1 MSTEGSGE
9 TPSVVPSLPGAPEQT
24 YLFPKA
30 KGHSRSI
37 SHGGTPMLAG
47 NPAAARPA
55 LKSAMRGH
63 QRALSHGQIGEGPRA
78 ASGPGHSRTGSRT
91 DFILPPGHRDA
102 APASA
107 LPRLASVRAHHSRQA
122 SRSDSIYTLRRPSV
136 VGPWRRTVFWL
147 MRRQQPAVDNRH
159 LIVIPNHL
167 VPDKTPPKDHPN
179 GKRCDNK
186 VRTTKYTLLSFIPKN
201 LFEQFHRIANV
212 YFIFIVLLNWVPALN
227 AFGKEVAM
235 LPVLFV
241 LGVTAIKDL
250 FEDRRRH
257 LSDKRINNS
266 FCRVYKKSVERYVRV
281 KWRDVRVGDIVHLS
295 NNEAIPA
302 DMVLL
307 HSSNPLGICYL
318 DTCNLDGETNLK
330 QRVVVPGFREKRLE
344 FSPLKFRSS
353 VEVERPSTKIYRF
366 TGTISHPNGGR
377 VPLNSENLLLREC
390 TLKNTDFVEGI
401 VVYAGHETKAMLN
414 NGGPRY
420 KCSKL
425 ERKMNTDVI
434 WCVLVLLFLCCAG
447 AVGCKIWLEQYSSLT
462 KSAPF
467 ILSTE
472 KPAYE
477 GLIIFWTYIIVLQ
490 VMIPVSLYVTI
501 EMTKLLQVY
510 HIHQDVEMYDP
521 ITNTRT
527 ECRALN
533 ITEELGQINYLFSD
547 KTGTLTENKM
557 VFRRCTVGGVDYD
570 HPPGPP
576 AEPSPDL
583 PPIVTPITN
592 VSPNR
597 RMLQHLLDSNDAQHT
612 QKVREFLLILAVCNT
627 VVVSQPH
634 VDDMQL
640 SGSSAGDKF
649 PAEKPSR
656 SNGTLRSNDKYS
668 RLTESRSTTPSPPP
682 STASPLRL
690 RLPKLPFGS
699 KDDNTS
705 EPSTSTEVQLARF
718 EAESPDE
725 LALAEAALA
734 YGYELRSRA
743 PDDVELGV
751 RGELTRMRVLRVQ
764 QFDSNRKCMSVAMRL
779 PGGQVVLY
787 VKGADSTVLGALAPM
802 RAGSPESAAYERTRT
817 LLSEYSRAGL
827 RTLVMAKRTMS
838 PALWEEWLAGHTR
851 ASEIGEGRERRV
863 RESLARLESALAL
876 VGATG
881 VEDRLQ
887 AGVPRT
893 VRALLDAGLAVWVL
907 TGDKPDTAVNIA
919 YSAALFSPTDR
930 LLYLMSRDKDHAES
944 TIKNYLEGGAAEG
957 RAGRA
962 LVVDGRTLT
971 YILDRRSGLVAP
983 FLSLARRCSAVLCCR
998 ATPLQKAYIVKVPP
1012 PPLQLDRRSGLVA
1025 PFLSLARRCSAVLCC
1040 RATPLQKAYIV
1051 KVPPPPLQLDRRSGL
1066 VAPFLSLARRCSAVL
1081 CCRAT
1086 PLQKAYI
1093 VKVPP
1098 PPLQLDRRSGL
1109 VAPFLSLA
1117 RRCSAVLC
1125 CRATPLQKAYI
1136 VKAVKEEL
1144 GVTTLAIGDG
1154 ANDVSMIQTA
1164 DVGVGLSGQEGR
1176 QAVMASDFALSSFK
1190 YLERLLL
1197 VHGHWC
1203 YDRLARMILYF
1214 FLKNATFVFLVF
1226 WYQLYCG
1233 FSSSVMIDQLHLMA
1247 YNLVFTAFPP
1257 IIIGAYDRAAPA
1269 ALLLERPGLYGAARR
1284 GLAYR
1289 AHSYWAVLAESLY
1302 ISLVVFFPCLA
1313 AHWDRD
1319 TDIWTFGLLNMT
1331 CCLVVMLVYV
1341 AIETRS
1347 WTIIHV
1353 LALTGSLGS
1362 FFVLTLAYQTV
1373 CVSCLGL
1380 PSTYR
1385 VMHHALAD
1393 PLYWLVVALTTV
1405 AALAPRLAWRA
1416 ARNSLRPGALRRA
1429 VLARRRA
1436 PYAAH
1441 YHTTTASAHVYRSTD
1456 EDGLQST
1463 TSHAA
1468 SVT

>member
-9 TPSVVPSLPGAPEQT
+9 TPSVPSLPGAPEQT
-24 YLFPKA
+24 YLFPKV

-37 SHGGTPMLAG
+37 SHGGQPMLAG
-47 NPAAARPA
+47 PTSARPP

-63 QRALSHGQIGEGPRA
+63 QRALSHGQIGEGQRA

-91 DFILPPGHRDA
+91 DFILPPGHREPV
-102 APASA
+102 PASA
-107 LPRLASVRAHHSRQA
+107 QPRLSSVKGHHSRQA
-122 SRSDSIYTLRRPSV
+122 SRSDSIYTLRRASV
-136 VGPWRRTVFWL
+136 VAPWRRAVFWL
-147 MRRQQPAVDNRH
+147 MRRQQPTVDNRH
-159 LIVIPNHL
+159 LVVIPNHL

-179 GKRCDNK
+179 GQRCNNK
-186 VRTTKYTLLSFIPKN
+186 IRTTKYTLLSFLPKN

-212 YFIFIVLLNWVPALN
+212 YFIFIVLLNWVPAIN

-281 KWRDVRVGDIVHLS
+281 KWRDVRVGDLVHLS
-295 NNEAIPA
+295 NNEAVPA

-307 HSSNPLGICYL
+307 HSSNQSGLCYL

-330 QRVVVPGFREKRLE
+330 QRMVAPGFKDKRLE
-344 FSPLKFRSS
+344 FSPMKFRSS

-366 TGTISHPNGGR
+366 NGTISHPDGTR
-377 VPLNSENLLLREC
+377 VPLNSDNLLLREC
-390 TLKNTDFVEGI
+390 TIKNTDYIEGI

-425 ERKMNTDVI
+425 EKKMNTDVI

-447 AVGCKIWLEQYSSLT
+447 AVGCKVWLDFYSPAVMKYT
-462 KSAPF
+462 PF
-467 ILSTE
+467 IPYAE

-477 GLIIFWTYIIVLQ
+477 GLLIFWTYIIVLQ

-521 ITNTRT
+521 VTNTRT

-533 ITEELGQINYLFSD
+533 ITEELGQVSYLFSD

-570 HPPGPP
+570 HPPGPD
-576 AEPSPDL
+576 ADPSTSL
-583 PPIVTPITN
+583 PPIVTPITK

-597 RMLQHLLDSNDAQHT
+597 RLLQHLLDTNDPQHT
-612 QKVREFLLILAVCNT
+612 QKVSEFLLILAVCNT

-634 VDDMQL
+634 VDAMQL
-640 SGSSAGDKF
+640 STSS
-649 PAEKPSR
+649 EHVRKPTR
-656 SNGTLRSNDKYS
+656 NGTLRSNDNS
-668 RLTESRSTTPSPPP
+668 REDSV
-682 STASPLRL
+682 
-690 RLPKLPFGS
+690 
-699 KDDNTS
+699 S
-705 EPSTSTEVQLARF
+705 EPSTSAEIQLARF

-734 YGYELRSRA
+734 YGYELRGRSV
-743 PDDVELGV
+743 DEVELGI
-751 RGELTRMRVLRVQ
+751 RGELSKMKVLRVQ
-764 QFDSNRKCMSVAMRL
+764 QFDSTRKCMSVALRT
-779 PGGQVVLY
+779 PTGQVVLY
-787 VKGADSTVLGALAPM
+787 VKGADSIVLGALAPM
-802 RAGSPESAAYERTRT
+802 RAGSAEAAALERTKS
-817 LLSEYSRAGL
+817 LLLEYSRAGL
-827 RTLVMAKRTMS
+827 RTLVMAKRTMQ

-851 ASEIGEGRERRV
+851 ASEIGEGREKRM
-863 RESLARLESALAL
+863 RESLARLESALTL

-887 AGVPRT
+887 EDVPRT
-893 VRALLDAGLAVWVL
+893 VRALLDAGIVVWVL
-907 TGDKPDTAVNIA
+907 TGDKPETAINIA
-919 YSAALFSPTDR
+919 YSAALFSQSDR
-930 LLYLMSRDKDHAES
+930 LLHLMSRDKEHAES
-944 TIKNYLEGGAAEG
+944 TIKSYLEGGAVEG
-957 RAGRA
+957 GGGRA

-971 YILDRRSGLVAP
+971 YI
-983 FLSLARRCSAVLCCR
+983 
-998 ATPLQKAYIVKVPP
+998 
-1012 PPLQLDRRSGLVA
+1012 
-1025 PFLSLARRCSAVLCC
+1025 
-1040 RATPLQKAYIV
+1040 
-1051 KVPPPPLQLDRRSGL
+1051 
-1066 VAPFLSLARRCSAVL
+1066 
-1081 CCRAT
+1081 
-1086 PLQKAYI
+1086 
-1093 VKVPP
+1093 
-1098 PPLQLDRRSGL
+1098 LDRRSGL

-1176 QAVMASDFALSSFK
+1176 QAVMASDFALPRFK
-1190 YLERLLL
+1190 FVERLLL

-1233 FSSSVMIDQLHLMA
+1233 YSSSVMIDQLHLMA
-1247 YNLVFTAFPP
+1247 YNLAFTAFPP
-1257 IIIGAYDRAAPA
+1257 IVIGAYDRVAPSG
-1269 ALLLERPGLYGAARR
+1269 LLSERPGLYSACRR
-1284 GLAYR
+1284 GLSYR
-1289 AHSYWAVLAESLY
+1289 AHSYWLVLAESVY
-1302 ISLVVFFPCLA
+1302 ISVVIFFTSKQA
-1313 AHWDRD
+1313 YWDSD
-1319 TDIWTFGLLNMT
+1319 VDLWMFGLCNMT
-1331 CCLVVMLVYV
+1331 CCLVIMLVYV

-1347 WTIIHV
+1347 WTVIHL

-1362 FFVLTLAYQTV
+1362 FFLLTLVYQTV
-1373 CVSCLGL
+1373 CVSCFKL
-1380 PSTYR
+1380 PSTYF
-1385 VMHHALAD
+1385 VMHHAFVD
-1393 PLYWLVVALTTV
+1393 PVYWLVVIITTV
-1405 AALAPRLAWRA
+1405 AALAPRLTWHAI
-1416 ARNSLRPGALRRA
+1416 RNSVRPGALGRA
-1429 VLARRRA
+1429 VLARRRRA
-1436 PYAAH
+1436 RPYAAH
-1441 YHTTTASAHVYRSTD
+1441 YHTPSASAHVYRATD
-1456 EDGLQST
+1456 EDGLHKTQPD
-1463 TSHAA
+1463 
-1468 SVT
+1468 VTAIT

>member
-9 TPSVVPSLPGAPEQT
+9 TPAAVPSLPGAPEHT
-24 YLFPKA
+24 YLFPKS
-30 KGHSRSI
+30 KGHSRSV
-37 SHGGTPMLAG
+37 SHGGVPTLG
-47 NPAAARPA
+47 NPASARPA

-63 QRALSHGQIGEGPRA
+63 QRALSHGQIGEGVRA
-78 ASGPGHSRTGSRT
+78 SSGPGHSRAGSRT
-91 DFILPPGHRDA
+91 DFILPPGHREPV
-102 APASA
+102 PASA
-107 LPRLASVRAHHSRQA
+107 LPRLSSVRGHSRQA
-122 SRSDSIYTLRRPSV
+122 SRSDSIYTLRRASV
-136 VGPWRRTVFWL
+136 VAPWRRAVFWL

-159 LIVIPNHL
+159 LVVIPNHL
-167 VPDKTPPKDHPN
+167 IPDKTPPKDHPN
-179 GKRCDNK
+179 GQRCNNK
-186 VRTTKYTLLSFIPKN
+186 VRTTKYTLLSFLPKN

-212 YFIFIVLLNWVPALN
+212 YFIFIVLLNWVPEIN
-227 AFGKEVAM
+227 AFGKEIAM

-266 FCRVYKKSVERYVRV
+266 FCRVYKKSVGYVRV
-281 KWRDVRVGDIVHLS
+281 KWRDVRVGDLVHLS
-295 NNEAIPA
+295 NNEAVPA

-344 FSPLKFRSS
+344 FSPNKFRSS

-366 TGTISHPNGGR
+366 TGTISHPDGGR

-390 TLKNTDFVEGI
+390 TIKNTDYVEGI

-425 ERKMNTDVI
+425 EKKMNTDVI

-447 AVGCKIWLEQYSSLT
+447 AVGCKVWLDQYKHLPSVY
-462 KSAPF
+462 APF
-467 ILSTE
+467 IISTGT
-472 KPAYE
+472 PAYE

-510 HIHQDVEMYDP
+510 HIHQDIEMYDP

-533 ITEELGQINYLFSD
+533 ITEELGQISYLFSD

-557 VFRRCTVGGVDYD
+557 VFRRCTVSGVDYD
-570 HPPGPP
+570 HPPGPE
-576 AEPSPDL
+576 AEPSPTL
-583 PPIVTPITN
+583 PPIVTPVTK

-597 RMLQHLLDSNDAQHT
+597 RLLQHLRDSNDGQHT
-612 QKVREFLLILAVCNT
+612 QKVREFLLILALCNT

-640 SGSSAGDKF
+640 NGSDHF
-649 PAEKPSR
+649 R
-656 SNGTLRSNDKYS
+656 SQKAARANGTLRSNDKYA

-690 RLPKLPFGS
+690 RLPKLPFVS
-699 KDDNTS
+699 RDDTSS
-705 EPSTSTEVQLARF
+705 EPSTSAEVQIARF

-734 YGYELRSRA
+734 YGYELRGRS
-743 PDDVELGV
+743 PDEVELGI
-751 RGELTRMRVLRVQ
+751 RGELSKLKVLRVQ
-764 QFDSNRKCMSVAMRL
+764 EFDSNRKCMSIALRT
-779 PGGQVVLY
+779 PNGQVVLY

-802 RAGSPESAAYERTRT
+802 RSGSAESAAYERTRS

-838 PALWEEWLAGHTR
+838 PALWEEWMAGHTR
-851 ASEIGEGRERRV
+851 ASEIGEGREKRLRD
-863 RESLARLESALAL
+863 SLARLESALTL

-887 AGVPRT
+887 EAVPRT
-893 VRALLDAGLAVWVL
+893 VRALLDAGIVIWVL
-907 TGDKPDTAVNIA
+907 TGDKPETAINIA
-919 YSAALFSPTDR
+919 YSAALFSQSDR
-930 LLYLMSRDKDHAES
+930 LLHLMSRDKEHAES
-944 TIKNYLEGGAAEG
+944 TIKNYLEHGVLEAGT
-957 RAGRA
+957 GRA

-983 FLSLARRCSAVLCCR
+983 FLSLA
-998 ATPLQKAYIVKVPP
+998 K
-1012 PPLQLDRRSGLVA
+1012 
-1025 PFLSLARRCSAVLCC
+1025 
-1040 RATPLQKAYIV
+1040 
-1051 KVPPPPLQLDRRSGL
+1051 
-1066 VAPFLSLARRCSAVL
+1066 
-1081 CCRAT
+1081 
-1086 PLQKAYI
+1086 
-1093 VKVPP
+1093 
-1098 PPLQLDRRSGL
+1098 
-1109 VAPFLSLA
+1109 
-1117 RRCSAVLC
+1117 RCSAVLC

-1176 QAVMASDFALSSFK
+1176 QAVMASDFALSRFK
-1190 YLERLLL
+1190 FVERLLL

-1233 FSSSVMIDQLHLMA
+1233 FSSSVMIDQMHLMA
-1247 YNLVFTAFPP
+1247 YNLAFTAFPP
-1257 IIIGAYDRAAPA
+1257 IVIGAYDRVAPA
-1269 ALLLERPGLYGAARR
+1269 ALLTERPGLYSASRR
-1284 GLAYR
+1284 GLTYR
-1289 AHSYWAVLAESLY
+1289 AHSYWLVLAESMY
-1302 ISLVVFFPCLA
+1302 ISVVIFFTCKYA
-1313 AHWDRD
+1313 YAD
-1319 TDIWTFGLLNMT
+1319 TDVDIWLFGLCNMT
-1331 CCLVVMLVYV
+1331 CCLVIMLVYV

-1347 WTIIHV
+1347 WTVIQL
-1353 LALTGSLGS
+1353 LALVGSLGA
-1362 FFVLTLAYQTV
+1362 FFVLTLIYQTM
-1373 CVSCLGL
+1373 CLSCFRL
-1380 PSTYR
+1380 PSTYY
-1385 VMHHALAD
+1385 VMHHAIAD
-1393 PLYWLVVALTTV
+1393 PIYWLAVILTTV
-1405 AALAPRLAWRA
+1405 TALAPRLAYHA
-1416 ARNSLRPGALRRA
+1416 ARNSVRPGALGRA
-1429 VLARRRA
+1429 VLARRRRA
-1436 PYAAH
+1436 RPYAAH
-1441 YHTTTASAHVYRSTD
+1441 YHTPSASAHVYRPTD
-1456 EDGLQST
+1456 EDGLQKPQENV
-1463 TSHAA
+1463 AA
-1468 SVT
+1468 IT

>member
-9 TPSVVPSLPGAPEQT
+9 NSSTVPSLPGAPEQT

-47 NPAAARPA
+47 NPAAARP
-55 LKSAMRGH
+55 LKSALRGH

-91 DFILPPGHRDA
+91 DFILPPGHREP
-102 APASA
+102 APVSA
-107 LPRLASVRAHHSRQA
+107 QPRLGSVRGQHSRQA
-122 SRSDSIYTLRRPSV
+122 SRSDSIYTIRRNSV
-136 VGPWRRTVFWL
+136 VAPWRRAVFWL
-147 MRRQQPAVDNRH
+147 MRRQQPAIDNRH
-159 LIVIPNHL
+159 FVVVPNHL
-167 VPDKTPPKDHPN
+167 VPEKTPPKDHPN
-179 GKRCDNK
+179 GQRCDNK
-186 VRTTKYTLLSFIPKN
+186 IRTTKYTLLSFLPKN

-212 YFIFIVLLNWVPALN
+212 YFIFIVLLNWVPAIN

-235 LPVLFV
+235 LPVVFV
-241 LGVTAIKDL
+241 LGITAIKDL

-281 KWRDVRVGDIVHLS
+281 KWRDVKVGDLVHLS
-295 NNEAIPA
+295 NNEAVPA

-330 QRVVVPGFREKRLE
+330 QRIVVTGFRDKLTE
-344 FSPLKFRSS
+344 FNPLKFRSS

-366 TGTISHPNGGR
+366 TGTISHPDGTR
-377 VPLNSENLLLREC
+377 VPITSENLLLRDC
-390 TLKNTDFVEGI
+390 TIKNTDFVEGI

-420 KCSKL
+420 KCSGL

-447 AVGCKIWLEQYSSLT
+447 AVGCKVWLDQYSPHIAKFT
-462 KSAPF
+462 PF
-467 ILSTE
+467 IPNSG

-477 GLIIFWTYIIVLQ
+477 GLLIFWTYIIVLQ

-510 HIHQDVEMYDP
+510 HVHQDVEMFDP
-521 ITNTRT
+521 QTNTRV

-557 VFRRCTVGGVDYD
+557 VFRRCTVNGMDYD

-576 AEPSPDL
+576 AEPSPEL
-583 PPIVTPITN
+583 PPIVTPLTN

-597 RMLQHLLDSNDAQHT
+597 RMLQHLLDNNDAQHT

-634 VDDMQL
+634 VDNMQL
-640 SGSSAGDKF
+640 SGSNS
-649 PAEKPSR
+649 EHIQKPLR
-656 SNGTLRSNDKYS
+656 ANGTLRSNDKYA

-682 STASPLRL
+682 STMSPLRI

-699 KDDNTS
+699 REETSS
-705 EPSTSTEVQLARF
+705 EPSTSAENAVARF

-734 YGYELRSRA
+734 YGYELRGRS
-743 PDDVELGV
+743 PDECEVGI
-751 RGELTRMRVLRVQ
+751 RGELSRLKVLRVQ
-764 QFDSNRKCMSVAMRL
+764 QFDSNRKCMSVALRT
-779 PGGQVVLY
+779 PNGQVVLY

-802 RAGSPESAAYERTRT
+802 RSGSPEAAAYERTRT
-817 LLSEYSRAGL
+817 LLSDYSRAGL
-827 RTLVMAKRTMS
+827 RTLVMAKRTMQ
-838 PALWEEWLAGHTR
+838 PALWEEWLAGHVR
-851 ASEIGEGRERRV
+851 ASEIGEGREKRIRD
-863 RESLARLESALAL
+863 SLARLESALTL

-887 AGVPRT
+887 EAVPRT
-893 VRALLDAGLAVWVL
+893 VRALLDAGIIVWVL
-907 TGDKPDTAVNIA
+907 TGDKPETAINIA
-919 YSAALFSPTDR
+919 YSAALFSQSDR
-930 LLYLMSRDKDHAES
+930 LLHLMSRDKEHAES
-944 TIKNYLEGGAAEG
+944 TIKSYLEGGAGETAG
-957 RAGRA
+957 GRA

-998 ATPLQKAYIVKVPP
+998 ATPLQKAYIVKVT
-1012 PPLQLDRRSGLVA
+1012 
-1025 PFLSLARRCSAVLCC
+1025 LAVDGRTL
-1040 RATPLQKAYIV
+1040 TYI
-1051 KVPPPPLQLDRRSGL
+1051 LE
-1066 VAPFLSLARRCSAVL
+1066 
-1081 CCRAT
+1081 
-1086 PLQKAYI
+1086 
-1093 VKVPP
+1093 
-1098 PPLQLDRRSGL
+1098 RRSGL

-1164 DVGVGLSGQEGR
+1164 DVGIGLSGQEGR
-1176 QAVMASDFALSSFK
+1176 QAVMASDFALSRFK
-1190 YLERLLL
+1190 FLERLLL

-1226 WYQLYCG
+1226 WYQLYNG
-1233 FSSSVMIDQLHLMA
+1233 FSAMVMIDQTHLMC
-1247 YNLVFTAFPP
+1247 YNLIFTAIPP
-1257 IIIGAYDRAAPA
+1257 IVIGAYDRVAPA
-1269 ALLLERPGLYGAARR
+1269 GLLTERAGLYAASRR

-1289 AHSYWAVLAESLY
+1289 AHSYWLVLAESIY
-1302 ISLVVFFPCLA
+1302 ISLVIFFTA
-1313 AHWDRD
+1313 AAAYWD
-1319 TDIWTFGLLNMT
+1319 TAVGIWTFGTCCMT
-1331 CCLVVMLVYV
+1331 CCLIVMLVYV

-1347 WTIIHV
+1347 WTVIHL
-1353 LALTGSLGS
+1353 LALTGSLLA
-1362 FFVLTLAYQTV
+1362 FFVLTLIYESI
-1373 CVSCLGL
+1373 CVSCFNL

-1385 VMHHALAD
+1385 VMQHAIAD
-1393 PLYWLVVALTTV
+1393 PIYWLVVVLTTV
-1405 AALAPRLAWRA
+1405 TALMPRLAWRA
-1416 ARNSLRPGALRRA
+1416 IRNSIRPGTLGRA
-1429 VLARRRA
+1429 VLARRRRSRL

-1441 YHTTTASAHVYRSTD
+1441 YRCGNAAAHVYRSTD
-1456 EDGLQST
+1456 EDGLQKN
-1463 TSHAA
+1463 TSEVAA
-1468 SVT
+1468 IT

>member
-9 TPSVVPSLPGAPEQT
+9 TTSTVPSLPGAPEQT

-47 NPAAARPA
+47 NPAAARP
-55 LKSAMRGH
+55 LKSALRGH
-63 QRALSHGQIGEGPRA
+63 QRALSHGQIGEGGPRA
-78 ASGPGHSRTGSRT
+78 ASGPGHSRAGSRT
-91 DFILPPGHRDA
+91 DFILPPGHREPG
-102 APASA
+102 PASA
-107 LPRLASVRAHHSRQA
+107 QPRAGSVRVHHSRQA
-122 SRSDSIYTLRRPSV
+122 SRSDSIYTIRRSSE
-136 VGPWRRTVFWL
+136 VGPWRRAFFW
-147 MRRQQPAVDNRH
+147 MIRRQQPAIDTRH
-159 LIVIPNHL
+159 LVVIPNHL
-167 VPDKTPPKDHPN
+167 VPDKTPLKDHPN
-179 GKRCDNK
+179 GQRCDNK
-186 VRTTKYTLLSFIPKN
+186 IRTTKYTLLSFLPKN

-212 YFIFIVLLNWVPALN
+212 YFIFIVLLNWVPAIN

-235 LPVLFV
+235 LPVVFV

-266 FCRVYKKSVERYVRV
+266 FCRVYKKSAERYVRV
-281 KWRDVRVGDIVHLS
+281 KWRDVRVGDLVHLS
-295 NNEAIPA
+295 NNEAVPA

-307 HSSNPLGICYL
+307 QSSNPLGICYL

-330 QRVVVPGFREKRLE
+330 QRIVAPGFRDKQAE
-344 FSPLKFRSS
+344 FNPLKFRSS

-366 TGTISHPNGGR
+366 NGTISHPNGDR
-377 VPLNSENLLLREC
+377 VPLNSENLLLRDC
-390 TLKNTDFVEGI
+390 LIKNTDYVEGI

-420 KCSKL
+420 KCSGL

-447 AVGCKIWLEQYSSLT
+447 AVGCKVWLDQYHPLVAKFT
-462 KSAPF
+462 PF
-467 ILSTE
+467 LPQPG

-477 GLIIFWTYIIVLQ
+477 GLLIFWTYIIVLQ

-521 ITNTRT
+521 ETNTRV

-557 VFRRCTVGGVDYD
+557 VFRRCTVNGVDYD

-576 AEPSPDL
+576 AEPSAEL
-583 PPIVTPITN
+583 PPIVTPITS

-597 RMLQHLLDSNDAQHT
+597 RMLQHLLDNNDAQHT

-627 VVVSQPH
+627 VVVSLPH
-634 VDDMQL
+634 VDSMQMSDST
-640 SGSSAGDKF
+640 SGDVQ
-649 PAEKPSR
+649 KPSR
-656 SNGTLRSNDKYS
+656 SNGTLRSNDKYA

-682 STASPLRL
+682 STSPLRI

-699 KDDNTS
+699 REETES
-705 EPSTSTEVQLARF
+705 EPSTSTAEQQFARY

-734 YGYELRSRA
+734 YEYELRCRA
-743 PDDVELGV
+743 PDEVEVGI
-751 RGELTRMRVLRVQ
+751 RGELTRLKVLRVQ
-764 QFDSNRKCMSVAMRL
+764 PFDSVRKCMSVAIRT
-779 PGGQVVLY
+779 PTGQVVLY

-802 RAGSPESAAYERTRT
+802 RAGSAESAAYERTRS

-827 RTLVMAKRTMS
+827 RTLVMAKRTMQ
-838 PALWEEWLAGHTR
+838 PALWEEWLAGHVR
-851 ASEIGEGRERRV
+851 ASEIGEGREKRIRD
-863 RESLARLESALAL
+863 SLARLESALTL

-887 AGVPRT
+887 EDVPRT
-893 VRALLDAGLAVWVL
+893 VRALLDAGIVVWVL
-907 TGDKPDTAVNIA
+907 TGDKPETAINIA
-919 YSAALFSPTDR
+919 YSAALFSQSDR
-930 LLYLMSRDKDHAES
+930 LLHLMSRDKEHAES
-944 TIKNYLEGGAAEG
+944 TIKSYLEGGAGE
-957 RAGRA
+957 RAGGRA

-983 FLSLARRCSAVLCCR
+983 FM
-998 ATPLQKAYIVKVPP
+998 
-1012 PPLQLDRRSGLVA
+1012 
-1025 PFLSLARRCSAVLCC
+1025 
-1040 RATPLQKAYIV
+1040 
-1051 KVPPPPLQLDRRSGL
+1051 
-1066 VAPFLSLARRCSAVL
+1066 
-1081 CCRAT
+1081 
-1086 PLQKAYI
+1086 
-1093 VKVPP
+1093 
-1098 PPLQLDRRSGL
+1098 
-1109 VAPFLSLA
+1109 SLA

-1164 DVGVGLSGQEGR
+1164 DVGIGLSGQEGR
-1176 QAVMASDFALSSFK
+1176 QAVMASDFALSRFK
-1190 YLERLLL
+1190 FLERLLL

-1214 FLKNATFVFLVF
+1214 FLKNASFVFLVF
-1226 WYQLYCG
+1226 WYQLYNG
-1233 FSSSVMIDQLHLMA
+1233 FSAMVMIDQAHLMC
-1247 YNLVFTAFPP
+1247 YNLMFTAIPP
-1257 IIIGAYDRAAPA
+1257 IVIGAYDRVAPG
-1269 ALLLERPGLYGAARR
+1269 ALLTERPGLYSAARR

-1289 AHSYWAVLAESLY
+1289 AHSYWLVLAESVY
-1302 ISLVVFFPCLA
+1302 ISVCIYFTA
-1313 AHWDRD
+1313 AAAYWD
-1319 TDIWTFGLLNMT
+1319 TDVGLWSFGTVCMT
-1331 CCLVVMLVYV
+1331 ACLVVMLLYV

-1347 WTIIHV
+1347 WTVIHV
-1353 LALTGSLGS
+1353 LALSGSLLS
-1362 FFVLTLAYQTV
+1362 FFVLTLIYESACVV
-1373 CVSCLGL
+1373 CFGL
-1380 PSTYR
+1380 PSTHR
-1385 VMHHALAD
+1385 VMQHAIAD
-1393 PLYWLVVALTTV
+1393 PIYWLVVVLSTV
-1405 AALAPRLAWRA
+1405 MALAPRLACHA
-1416 ARNSLRPGALRRA
+1416 ARNSVRPGTLGRA
-1429 VLARRRA
+1429 VLARRRRSRL
-1436 PYAAH
+1436 P
-1441 YHTTTASAHVYRSTD
+1441 YHTKGMPFT
-1456 EDGLQST
+1456 L
-1463 TSHAA
+1463 
-1468 SVT
+1468 

>member
-9 TPSVVPSLPGAPEQT
+9 TPSTVPSLPGVPEQT
-24 YLFPKA
+24 YLFPKV

-47 NPAAARPA
+47 NPAASRPP

-78 ASGPGHSRTGSRT
+78 ASGQGHSRTGSRT

-107 LPRLASVRAHHSRQA
+107 QPRISSVRGHHSRQA
-122 SRSDSIYTLRRPSV
+122 SRSDSIYTLRRASV
-136 VGPWRRTVFWL
+136 VAPWRRAVFWL
-147 MRRQQPAVDNRH
+147 MRRQQPAIDNRH

-179 GKRCDNK
+179 GHRCNNK
-186 VRTTKYTLLSFIPKN
+186 IRTTKYTLLSFLPKN

-212 YFIFIVLLNWVPALN
+212 YFIFIVLLNWVPAIN

-241 LGVTAIKDL
+241 LTVTAIKDL

-257 LSDKRINNS
+257 MSDKRINNS
-266 FCRVYKKSVERYVRV
+266 FCRVYKKSMERYVRM
-281 KWRDVRVGDIVHLS
+281 KWKDVRVGDLVHLS
-295 NNEAIPA
+295 NNEAVPA

-307 HSSNPLGICYL
+307 QSSNPLGICYL

-330 QRVVVPGFREKRLE
+330 QRIVAPGFKEKQLE
-344 FSPLKFRSS
+344 FNPLKFKST

-377 VPLNSENLLLREC
+377 VPLNSDNLLLRDC
-390 TLKNTDFVEGI
+390 TIKNTDYVEGI

-447 AVGCKIWLEQYSSLT
+447 AVGCKVWFDNYYPYLNKFT
-462 KSAPF
+462 PF
-467 ILSTE
+467 IPYAD
-472 KPAYE
+472 KPTHE
-477 GLIIFWTYIIVLQ
+477 GLLIFWTYIIVLQ

-510 HIHQDVEMYDP
+510 HIHQDVEMYDSV
-521 ITNTRT
+521 TNTRT

-570 HPPGPP
+570 HPPGPD
-576 AEPSPDL
+576 AEPSAEL
-583 PPIVTPITN
+583 PPIVTPITK

-634 VDDMQL
+634 VDSL
-640 SGSSAGDKF
+640 SNSTTSDQFRSQKSSRA
-649 PAEKPSR
+649 
-656 SNGTLRSNDKYS
+656 NGTLRSNDKSITIQVCGSISRALLRYA

-682 STASPLRL
+682 STTSPLRI

-699 KDDNTS
+699 RDDNSS
-705 EPSTSTEVQLARF
+705 EPSTSAEVQLARF

-734 YGYELRSRA
+734 YGYELRGWA
-743 PDDVELGV
+743 PDEVELGV
-751 RGELTRMRVLRVQ
+751 RGELTKLKVLRVQ
-764 QFDSNRKCMSVAMRL
+764 QFDSNRKCMSVAMRT
-779 PGGQVVLY
+779 PTGQVVVY

-802 RAGSPESAAYERTRT
+802 RAGSAEAAAYERTRA

-827 RTLVMAKRTMS
+827 RTLVMAKRAMQ
-838 PALWEEWLAGHTR
+838 PALWEEWLAGHNR
-851 ASEIGEGRERRV
+851 ACEIGEGREKRI
-863 RESLARLESALAL
+863 RESLARLESALSL

-887 AGVPRT
+887 EHVPRT
-893 VRALLDAGLAVWVL
+893 VRALLDAGIVVWVL
-907 TGDKPDTAVNIA
+907 TGDKPETAINIA
-919 YSAALFSPTDR
+919 YSAALFSQSDR
-930 LLYLMSRDKDHAES
+930 LLHLMSRDKEHAES
-944 TIKNYLEGGAAEG
+944 TIKSYLEGGAEG
-957 RAGRA
+957 GGRA

-971 YILDRRSGLVAP
+971 YI
-983 FLSLARRCSAVLCCR
+983 
-998 ATPLQKAYIVKVPP
+998 
-1012 PPLQLDRRSGLVA
+1012 
-1025 PFLSLARRCSAVLCC
+1025 
-1040 RATPLQKAYIV
+1040 
-1051 KVPPPPLQLDRRSGL
+1051 
-1066 VAPFLSLARRCSAVL
+1066 
-1081 CCRAT
+1081 
-1086 PLQKAYI
+1086 
-1093 VKVPP
+1093 
-1098 PPLQLDRRSGL
+1098 LDRRSGL

-1176 QAVMASDFALSSFK
+1176 QAVMASDFALSRFK
-1190 YLERLLL
+1190 FIERLLL

-1214 FLKNATFVFLVF
+1214 FLKNATFVFLIF
-1226 WYQLYCG
+1226 WYQFFCG

-1247 YNLVFTAFPP
+1247 YNLMFTAVPP
-1257 IIIGAYDRAAPA
+1257 IVIGAYDRVAPA

-1289 AHSYWAVLAESLY
+1289 AHSYWLVLAESLY
-1302 ISLVVFFPCLA
+1302 ISLVIFFVA
-1313 AHWDRD
+1313 AAAYWD
-1319 TDIWTFGLLNMT
+1319 TDVDIWAFGDCNMT
-1331 CCLVVMLVYV
+1331 ACLVVMLTYV

-1347 WTIIHV
+1347 WTVIQV
-1353 LALTGSLGS
+1353 VALCGSLGS
-1362 FFVLTLAYQTV
+1362 FFALTLVYQAV
-1373 CVSCLGL
+1373 CVFCFNL
-1380 PSTYR
+1380 PSTFR
-1385 VMHHALAD
+1385 VLQHALAD
-1393 PLYWLVVALTTV
+1393 PLYWLVVVLTTV
-1405 AALAPRLAWRA
+1405 AALAPRLACHA
-1416 ARNSLRPGALRRA
+1416 VRNSWRPGAVGRA
-1429 VLARRRA
+1429 VAARRRA
-1436 PYAAH
+1436 RSRLPYAAH
-1441 YHTTTASAHVYRSTD
+1441 YHTPTASAHVYRSTD
-1456 EDGLQST
+1456 EDGLQKSQ
-1463 TSHAA
+1463 SEVAA
-1468 SVT
+1468 IT

>member
-9 TPSVVPSLPGAPEQT
+9 TPSVPSLPGAPEQT
-24 YLFPKA
+24 YLFPKV

-37 SHGGTPMLAG
+37 SHGGQPMLAG
-47 NPAAARPA
+47 PTSARPP

-63 QRALSHGQIGEGPRA
+63 QRALSHGQIGEGQRA

-91 DFILPPGHRDA
+91 DFILPPGHREPV
-102 APASA
+102 PASA
-107 LPRLASVRAHHSRQA
+107 QPRLSSVKGHHSRQA
-122 SRSDSIYTLRRPSV
+122 SRSDSIYTLRRASV
-136 VGPWRRTVFWL
+136 VAPWRRAVFWL
-147 MRRQQPAVDNRH
+147 MRRQQPTVDNRH
-159 LIVIPNHL
+159 LVVIPNHL

-179 GKRCDNK
+179 GQRCNNK
-186 VRTTKYTLLSFIPKN
+186 IRTTKYTLLSFLPKN

-212 YFIFIVLLNWVPALN
+212 YFIFIVLLNWVPAIN

-281 KWRDVRVGDIVHLS
+281 KWRDVRVGDLVHLS
-295 NNEAIPA
+295 NNEAVPA

-307 HSSNPLGICYL
+307 HSSNQSGLCYL

-330 QRVVVPGFREKRLE
+330 QRMVAPGFKDKRLE
-344 FSPLKFRSS
+344 FSPMKFRSS

-366 TGTISHPNGGR
+366 NGTISHPDGTR
-377 VPLNSENLLLREC
+377 VPLNSDNLLLREC
-390 TLKNTDFVEGI
+390 TIKNTDYIEGI

-425 ERKMNTDVI
+425 EKKMNTDVI

-447 AVGCKIWLEQYSSLT
+447 AVGCKVWLDFYSPAVMKYT
-462 KSAPF
+462 PF
-467 ILSTE
+467 IPYAE

-477 GLIIFWTYIIVLQ
+477 GLLIFWTYIIVLQ

-521 ITNTRT
+521 VTNTRT

-533 ITEELGQINYLFSD
+533 ITEELGQVSYLFSD

-570 HPPGPP
+570 HPPGPD
-576 AEPSPDL
+576 ADPSTSL
-583 PPIVTPITN
+583 PPIVTPITK

-597 RMLQHLLDSNDAQHT
+597 RLLQHLLDTNDPQHT
-612 QKVREFLLILAVCNT
+612 QKVSEFLLILAVCNT

-634 VDDMQL
+634 VDAMQL
-640 SGSSAGDKF
+640 STSS
-649 PAEKPSR
+649 EHVRKPTR
-656 SNGTLRSNDKYS
+656 NGTLRSNDNREDS
-668 RLTESRSTTPSPPP
+668 V
-682 STASPLRL
+682 
-690 RLPKLPFGS
+690 
-699 KDDNTS
+699 S
-705 EPSTSTEVQLARF
+705 EPSTSAEIQLARF

-734 YGYELRSRA
+734 YGYELRGRSV
-743 PDDVELGV
+743 DEVELGI
-751 RGELTRMRVLRVQ
+751 RGELSKMKVLRVQ
-764 QFDSNRKCMSVAMRL
+764 QFDSTRKCMSVALRT
-779 PGGQVVLY
+779 PTGQVVLY
-787 VKGADSTVLGALAPM
+787 VKGADSIVLGALAPM
-802 RAGSPESAAYERTRT
+802 RAGSAEAAALERTKS
-817 LLSEYSRAGL
+817 LLLEYSRAGL
-827 RTLVMAKRTMS
+827 RTLVMAKRTMQ

-851 ASEIGEGRERRV
+851 ASEIGEGREKRM
-863 RESLARLESALAL
+863 RESLARLESALTL

-887 AGVPRT
+887 EDVPRT
-893 VRALLDAGLAVWVL
+893 VRALLDAGIVVWVL
-907 TGDKPDTAVNIA
+907 TGDKPETAINIA
-919 YSAALFSPTDR
+919 YSAALFSQSDR
-930 LLYLMSRDKDHAES
+930 LLHLMSRDKEHAES
-944 TIKNYLEGGAAEG
+944 TIKSYLEGGAVEG
-957 RAGRA
+957 GGGRA

-971 YILDRRSGLVAP
+971 YI
-983 FLSLARRCSAVLCCR
+983 
-998 ATPLQKAYIVKVPP
+998 
-1012 PPLQLDRRSGLVA
+1012 
-1025 PFLSLARRCSAVLCC
+1025 
-1040 RATPLQKAYIV
+1040 
-1051 KVPPPPLQLDRRSGL
+1051 
-1066 VAPFLSLARRCSAVL
+1066 
-1081 CCRAT
+1081 
-1086 PLQKAYI
+1086 
-1093 VKVPP
+1093 
-1098 PPLQLDRRSGL
+1098 LDRRSGL

-1176 QAVMASDFALSSFK
+1176 QAVMASDFALPRFK
-1190 YLERLLL
+1190 FVERLLL

-1233 FSSSVMIDQLHLMA
+1233 YSSSVMIDQLHLMA
-1247 YNLVFTAFPP
+1247 YNLAFTAFPP
-1257 IIIGAYDRAAPA
+1257 IVIGAYDRVAPSG
-1269 ALLLERPGLYGAARR
+1269 LLSERPGLYSACRR
-1284 GLAYR
+1284 GLSYR
-1289 AHSYWAVLAESLY
+1289 AHSYWLVLAESVY
-1302 ISLVVFFPCLA
+1302 ISVVIFFTSKQA
-1313 AHWDRD
+1313 YWDSD
-1319 TDIWTFGLLNMT
+1319 VDLWMFGLCNMT
-1331 CCLVVMLVYV
+1331 CCLVIMLVYV

-1347 WTIIHV
+1347 WTVIHL

-1362 FFVLTLAYQTV
+1362 FFLLTLVYQTV
-1373 CVSCLGL
+1373 CVSCFKL
-1380 PSTYR
+1380 PSTYF
-1385 VMHHALAD
+1385 VMHHAFVD
-1393 PLYWLVVALTTV
+1393 PVYWLVVIITTV
-1405 AALAPRLAWRA
+1405 AALAPRLTWHAI
-1416 ARNSLRPGALRRA
+1416 RNSVRPGALGRA
-1429 VLARRRA
+1429 VLARRRRA
-1436 PYAAH
+1436 RPYAAH
-1441 YHTTTASAHVYRSTD
+1441 YHTPSASAHVYRATD
-1456 EDGLQST
+1456 EDGLHKTQPD
-1463 TSHAA
+1463 
-1468 SVT
+1468 VTAIT

>member
-9 TPSVVPSLPGAPEQT
+9 TPSIVPSLPGVPEQT
-24 YLFPKA
+24 YLFPKV

-37 SHGGTPMLAG
+37 SHGGTPILAG
-47 NPAAARPA
+47 NPATSRPP

-63 QRALSHGQIGEGPRA
+63 QRALSHGQIGEGARA
-78 ASGPGHSRTGSRT
+78 SSGPGHSRTGSRT
-91 DFILPPGHRDA
+91 EFILPPGHRDA
-102 APASA
+102 APVSA
-107 LPRLASVRAHHSRQA
+107 QPRLSSVRGHSRQA
-122 SRSDSIYTLRRPSV
+122 SRSDSIYTLRRASV
-136 VGPWRRTVFWL
+136 VPRWQRAVFWL
-147 MRRQQPAVDNRH
+147 MRRQQPAIDNRH

-167 VPDKTPPKDHPN
+167 IPDKTPPKDHPN
-179 GKRCDNK
+179 GHRCNNK
-186 VRTTKYTLLSFIPKN
+186 IRTTKYTLLSFLPKN

-212 YFIFIVLLNWVPALN
+212 YFIFIVLLNWVPAVN

-241 LGVTAIKDL
+241 LTVTAIKDL

-257 LSDKRINNS
+257 MSDKRINNS
-266 FCRVYKKSVERYVRV
+266 YCRVYNKSMERYVRL
-281 KWRDVRVGDIVHLS
+281 KWRDVRVGDLVHLS
-295 NNEAIPA
+295 NNEPVPA

-330 QRVVVPGFREKRLE
+330 QRIVVPGFKEKRLE
-344 FSPLKFRSS
+344 FNPIKFKST

-366 TGTISHPNGGR
+366 TGTISHPNGIR
-377 VPLNSENLLLREC
+377 VPLNSDNLLLRDC
-390 TLKNTDFVEGI
+390 TIKNTDYVEGI

-425 ERKMNTDVI
+425 EKKMNTDVI

-447 AVGCKIWLEQYSSLT
+447 AVGCKIWFDNYYPYVNKLP
-462 KSAPF
+462 PF
-467 ILSTE
+467 IPRADL
-472 KPAYE
+472 PAYE
-477 GLIIFWTYIIVLQ
+477 GLLIFWTYIIILQ

-501 EMTKLLQVY
+501 EMTKLIQVY
-510 HIHQDVEMYDP
+510 HIHQDVEMYDSV
-521 ITNTRT
+521 TNTRT

-533 ITEELGQINYLFSD
+533 ITEELGQISYLFSD

-570 HPPGPP
+570 HPPGPD
-576 AEPSPDL
+576 AEPSSDL
-583 PPIVTPITN
+583 PPIVTPITK

-634 VDDMQL
+634 VDSL
-640 SGSSAGDKF
+640 SNSTTDQFQAQKSSKA
-649 PAEKPSR
+649 
-656 SNGTLRSNDKYS
+656 NVTLRSNDKYA

-682 STASPLRL
+682 STTSPLRI
-690 RLPKLPFGS
+690 RLPKLSFGS
-699 KDDNTS
+699 RDDNSS
-705 EPSTSTEVQLARF
+705 EPSTSAEVQLARY

-734 YGYELRSRA
+734 YGYELRGRA
-743 PDDVELGV
+743 PDEVEIGI
-751 RGELTRMRVLRVQ
+751 RGELTKLKVLRVQ
-764 QFDSNRKCMSVAMRL
+764 QFDSNRKCMSIALRA
-779 PGGQVVLY
+779 PTGQVLLY
-787 VKGADSTVLGALAPM
+787 VKGADCTVLGALAPM
-802 RAGSPESAAYERTRT
+802 RSGSAESAAYERTRS

-827 RTLVMAKRTMS
+827 RTLVMAKRTMQ
-838 PALWEEWLAGHTR
+838 PALWEEWLAGHNR
-851 ASEIGEGRERRV
+851 ASEISEGREKRLRD
-863 RESLARLESALAL
+863 SLARLESALTL

-887 AGVPRT
+887 ENVPRT
-893 VRALLDAGLAVWVL
+893 VRALLDAGIVVWVL
-907 TGDKPDTAVNIA
+907 TGDKPETAINIA
-919 YSAALFSPTDR
+919 YSAALFSQSDR
-930 LLYLMSRDKDHAES
+930 LLHLMSRDKEHAES
-944 TIKNYLEGGAAEG
+944 TIKSYLEGGVTEG
-957 RAGRA
+957 GTGRA

-971 YILDRRSGLVAP
+971 YI
-983 FLSLARRCSAVLCCR
+983 
-998 ATPLQKAYIVKVPP
+998 
-1012 PPLQLDRRSGLVA
+1012 
-1025 PFLSLARRCSAVLCC
+1025 
-1040 RATPLQKAYIV
+1040 
-1051 KVPPPPLQLDRRSGL
+1051 
-1066 VAPFLSLARRCSAVL
+1066 
-1081 CCRAT
+1081 
-1086 PLQKAYI
+1086 
-1093 VKVPP
+1093 
-1098 PPLQLDRRSGL
+1098 LDRRSGL

-1176 QAVMASDFALSSFK
+1176 QAVMASDFALSRFK
-1190 YLERLLL
+1190 FIERLLL

-1233 FSSSVMIDQLHLMA
+1233 FSSAVMIDQLHLMA
-1247 YNLVFTAFPP
+1247 YNLMFTAVPP
-1257 IIIGAYDRAAPA
+1257 IIMGAYDRVAPA
-1269 ALLLERPGLYGAARR
+1269 SLLTERPGLYSASRR

-1289 AHSYWAVLAESLY
+1289 AHSYWLVLAESLY
-1302 ISLVVFFPCLA
+1302 ISIVIFFACRTA
-1313 AHWDRD
+1313 YND
-1319 TDIWTFGLLNMT
+1319 TDVDIWAFGDCCMT
-1331 CCLVVMLVYV
+1331 CCLVIMLVYV

-1347 WTIIHV
+1347 WTVIQVI
-1353 LALTGSLGS
+1353 ALCGSLGS
-1362 FFVLTLAYQTV
+1362 FYALTLVYGAV
-1373 CVSCLGL
+1373 CVSCFNL
-1380 PSTYR
+1380 PSTYH
-1385 VMHHALAD
+1385 VMQHALAD
-1393 PLYWLVVALTTV
+1393 PIYWLLVVLTTA
-1405 AALAPRLAWRA
+1405 AALAPRLACHA
-1416 ARNSLRPGALRRA
+1416 VRNSSRPDAVGRA
-1429 VLARRRA
+1429 VQARRRHA
-1436 PYAAH
+1436 RSRLPYAAH

-1456 EDGLQST
+1456 EDGLQRS
-1463 TSHAA
+1463 SDVA
-1468 SVT
+1468 SIT

>member
-9 TPSVVPSLPGAPEQT
+9 TPSVPSLPGAPEQT
-24 YLFPKA
+24 YLFPKV

-37 SHGGTPMLAG
+37 SHGGQPMLAG
-47 NPAAARPA
+47 PTSARPP

-63 QRALSHGQIGEGPRA
+63 QRALSHGQIGEGQRA

-91 DFILPPGHRDA
+91 DFILPPGHREPV
-102 APASA
+102 PASA
-107 LPRLASVRAHHSRQA
+107 QPRLSSVKGHHSRQA
-122 SRSDSIYTLRRPSV
+122 SRSDSIYTLRRASV
-136 VGPWRRTVFWL
+136 VAPWRRAVFWL
-147 MRRQQPAVDNRH
+147 MRRQQPTVDNRH
-159 LIVIPNHL
+159 LVVIPNHL

-179 GKRCDNK
+179 GQRCNNK
-186 VRTTKYTLLSFIPKN
+186 IRTTKYTLLSFLPKN

-212 YFIFIVLLNWVPALN
+212 YFIFIVLLNWVPAIN

-281 KWRDVRVGDIVHLS
+281 KWRDVRVGDLVHLS
-295 NNEAIPA
+295 NNEAVPA

-307 HSSNPLGICYL
+307 HSSNQSGLCYL

-330 QRVVVPGFREKRLE
+330 QRMVAPGFKDKRLE
-344 FSPLKFRSS
+344 FSPMKFRSS

-366 TGTISHPNGGR
+366 NGTISHPDGTR
-377 VPLNSENLLLREC
+377 VPLNSDNLLLREC
-390 TLKNTDFVEGI
+390 TIKNTDYIEGI

-425 ERKMNTDVI
+425 EKKMNTDVI

-447 AVGCKIWLEQYSSLT
+447 AVGCKVWLDFYSPAVMKYT
-462 KSAPF
+462 PF
-467 ILSTE
+467 IPYAE

-477 GLIIFWTYIIVLQ
+477 GLLIFWTYIIVLQ

-521 ITNTRT
+521 VTNTRT

-533 ITEELGQINYLFSD
+533 ITEELGQVSYLFSD

-570 HPPGPP
+570 HPPGPD
-576 AEPSPDL
+576 ADPSTSL
-583 PPIVTPITN
+583 PPIVTPITK

-597 RMLQHLLDSNDAQHT
+597 RLLQHLLDTNDPQHT
-612 QKVREFLLILAVCNT
+612 QKVSEFLLILAVCNT

-634 VDDMQL
+634 VDAMQL
-640 SGSSAGDKF
+640 STSS
-649 PAEKPSR
+649 EHVRKPTR
-656 SNGTLRSNDKYS
+656 NGTLRSNDK
-668 RLTESRSTTPSPPP
+668 LTESRSTTPSPPP
-682 STASPLRL
+682 STTSPLRL
-690 RLPKLPFGS
+690 RLPKLPFS
-699 KDDNTS
+699 SREDSVS
-705 EPSTSTEVQLARF
+705 EPSTSAEIQLARF

-734 YGYELRSRA
+734 YGYELRGRSV
-743 PDDVELGV
+743 DEVELGI
-751 RGELTRMRVLRVQ
+751 RGELSKMKVLRVQ
-764 QFDSNRKCMSVAMRL
+764 QFDSTRKCMSVALRT
-779 PGGQVVLY
+779 PTGQVVLY
-787 VKGADSTVLGALAPM
+787 VKGADSIVLGALAPM
-802 RAGSPESAAYERTRT
+802 RAGSAEAAALERTKS
-817 LLSEYSRAGL
+817 LLLEYSRAGL
-827 RTLVMAKRTMS
+827 RTLVMAKRTMQ

-851 ASEIGEGRERRV
+851 ASEIGEGREKRM
-863 RESLARLESALAL
+863 RESLARLESALTL

-887 AGVPRT
+887 EDVPRT
-893 VRALLDAGLAVWVL
+893 VRALLDAGIVVWVL
-907 TGDKPDTAVNIA
+907 TGDKPETAINIA
-919 YSAALFSPTDR
+919 YSAALFSQSDR
-930 LLYLMSRDKDHAES
+930 LLHLMSRDKEHAES
-944 TIKNYLEGGAAEG
+944 TIKSYLEGGAVEG
-957 RAGRA
+957 GGGRA

-971 YILDRRSGLVAP
+971 YI
-983 FLSLARRCSAVLCCR
+983 
-998 ATPLQKAYIVKVPP
+998 
-1012 PPLQLDRRSGLVA
+1012 
-1025 PFLSLARRCSAVLCC
+1025 
-1040 RATPLQKAYIV
+1040 
-1051 KVPPPPLQLDRRSGL
+1051 
-1066 VAPFLSLARRCSAVL
+1066 
-1081 CCRAT
+1081 
-1086 PLQKAYI
+1086 
-1093 VKVPP
+1093 
-1098 PPLQLDRRSGL
+1098 LDRRSGL

-1176 QAVMASDFALSSFK
+1176 QAVMASDFALPRFK
-1190 YLERLLL
+1190 FVERLLL

-1233 FSSSVMIDQLHLMA
+1233 YSSSVMIDQLHLMA
-1247 YNLVFTAFPP
+1247 YNLAFTAFPP
-1257 IIIGAYDRAAPA
+1257 IVIGAYDRVAPSG
-1269 ALLLERPGLYGAARR
+1269 LLSERPGLYSACRR
-1284 GLAYR
+1284 GLSYR
-1289 AHSYWAVLAESLY
+1289 AHSYWLVLAESVY
-1302 ISLVVFFPCLA
+1302 ISVVIFFTSKQA
-1313 AHWDRD
+1313 YWDSD
-1319 TDIWTFGLLNMT
+1319 VDLWMFGLCNMT
-1331 CCLVVMLVYV
+1331 CCLVIMLVYV

-1347 WTIIHV
+1347 WTVIHL

-1362 FFVLTLAYQTV
+1362 FFLLTLVYQTV
-1373 CVSCLGL
+1373 CVSCFKL
-1380 PSTYR
+1380 PSTYF
-1385 VMHHALAD
+1385 VMHHAFVD
-1393 PLYWLVVALTTV
+1393 PVYWLVVIITTV
-1405 AALAPRLAWRA
+1405 AALAPRLTWHAI
-1416 ARNSLRPGALRRA
+1416 RNSVRPGALGRA
-1429 VLARRRA
+1429 VLARRRRA
-1436 PYAAH
+1436 RPYAAH
-1441 YHTTTASAHVYRSTD
+1441 YHTPSASAHVYRATD
-1456 EDGLQST
+1456 EDGLHKTQPD
-1463 TSHAA
+1463 
-1468 SVT
+1468 VTAIT

>member
-9 TPSVVPSLPGAPEQT
+9 TPSAVPSLPGAPEQT

-37 SHGGTPMLAG
+37 SHGGVPMLAG
-47 NPAAARPA
+47 NPTSVRPA
-55 LKSAMRGH
+55 LKSALRGH

-78 ASGPGHSRTGSRT
+78 ATGSGHSRTGSRT
-91 DFILPPGHRDA
+91 DFILPPGHREPVA
-102 APASA
+102 ASA
-107 LPRLASVRAHHSRQA
+107 QPRLSSVRGHHSRQA
-122 SRSDSIYTLRRPSV
+122 SRSDSIYTLRRASV
-136 VGPWRRTVFWL
+136 VAPWRRAVFWL

-179 GKRCDNK
+179 GQRCNNK
-186 VRTTKYTLLSFIPKN
+186 IRTTKYTLLSFIPKN

-212 YFIFIVLLNWVPALN
+212 YFIFIVLLNWVPAIN

-266 FCRVYKKSVERYVRV
+266 FCRVYKKSMERYVRV
-281 KWRDVRVGDIVHLS
+281 KWRDVRVGDLVHLS
-295 NNEAIPA
+295 NNEAVPA

-330 QRVVVPGFREKRLE
+330 QRVVAPGFRDKQLE
-344 FSPLKFRSS
+344 FNPMKFRSS

-366 TGTISHPNGGR
+366 TGTISHPNGCR

-390 TLKNTDFVEGI
+390 TIKNTDYVEGI

-425 ERKMNTDVI
+425 EKKMNTDVI

-447 AVGCKIWLEQYSSLT
+447 AVGCKVWLDQYSPFLYKYT
-462 KSAPF
+462 PF
-467 ILSTE
+467 IPYAE

-477 GLIIFWTYIIVLQ
+477 GLLIFWTYIIVLQ

-510 HIHQDVEMYDP
+510 HIHQDVEMYDSV
-521 ITNTRT
+521 TNTRT

-557 VFRRCTVGGVDYD
+557 VFRRCTVSGVDYD
-570 HPPGPP
+570 HPPGPD
-576 AEPSPDL
+576 AEPSTTL
-583 PPIVTPITN
+583 PPIVTPITK

-640 SGSSAGDKF
+640 SSSSSDQFRSQKASK
-649 PAEKPSR
+649 
-656 SNGTLRSNDKYS
+656 SNGTLRSNDK
-668 RLTESRSTTPSPPP
+668 LTESRSTTPSPPP
-682 STASPLRL
+682 STTSPLRL

-699 KDDNTS
+699 REESIS
-705 EPSTSTEVQLARF
+705 EPSTSAEIQLARF

-734 YGYELRSRA
+734 YGYELRGRS
-743 PDDVELGV
+743 PDDVELGI
-751 RGELTRMRVLRVQ
+751 RGELSHLKVLRVQ
-764 QFDSNRKCMSVAMRL
+764 QFDSNRKCMSVALRV
-779 PGGQVVLY
+779 PTGQVVLY

-802 RAGSPESAAYERTRT
+802 RAGSAEAAAFERTRS

-827 RTLVMAKRTMS
+827 RTLVMAKRTMQ
-838 PALWEEWLAGHTR
+838 PALWEEWLAGHAR
-851 ASEIGEGRERRV
+851 ASEIGEGREKRLRD
-863 RESLARLESALAL
+863 SLARLESALTL

-887 AGVPRT
+887 EDVPRT
-893 VRALLDAGLAVWVL
+893 VRALLDAGIVVWVL
-907 TGDKPDTAVNIA
+907 TGDKPETAINIA
-919 YSAALFSPTDR
+919 YSAALFSQSDR
-930 LLYLMSRDKDHAES
+930 LLHLMSRDKEHAES
-944 TIKNYLEGGAAEG
+944 TIKSYLEGGAAEG
-957 RAGRA
+957 EARGAGRA

-971 YILDRRSGLVAP
+971 YI
-983 FLSLARRCSAVLCCR
+983 
-998 ATPLQKAYIVKVPP
+998 
-1012 PPLQLDRRSGLVA
+1012 
-1025 PFLSLARRCSAVLCC
+1025 
-1040 RATPLQKAYIV
+1040 
-1051 KVPPPPLQLDRRSGL
+1051 
-1066 VAPFLSLARRCSAVL
+1066 
-1081 CCRAT
+1081 
-1086 PLQKAYI
+1086 
-1093 VKVPP
+1093 
-1098 PPLQLDRRSGL
+1098 LDRRSGL

-1176 QAVMASDFALSSFK
+1176 QAVMASDFALSRFK
-1190 YLERLLL
+1190 FIERLLL

-1214 FLKNATFVFLVF
+1214 FLKNATFVFIVF

-1247 YNLVFTAFPP
+1247 YNLAFTAFPP
-1257 IIIGAYDRAAPA
+1257 IVIGAYDRAAPA
-1269 ALLLERPGLYGAARR
+1269 ALLGERPGLYAASRR
-1284 GLAYR
+1284 GRAYR
-1289 AHSYWAVLAESLY
+1289 AHSYWLVLAESVY
-1302 ISLVVFFPCLA
+1302 VSVVVFFVA
-1313 AHWDRD
+1313 AAAYWD
-1319 TDIWTFGLLNMT
+1319 TDVDLWLFGLCNMT

-1347 WTIIHV
+1347 WTVIHL
-1353 LALTGSLGS
+1353 LALSGSLGS
-1362 FFVLTLAYQTV
+1362 FFVLTLVYQTV
-1373 CVSCLGL
+1373 CVTCFKL
-1380 PSTYR
+1380 PSTYY
-1385 VMHHALAD
+1385 VMHHAFVD
-1393 PLYWLVVALTTV
+1393 PIYWLVVILTTV
-1405 AALAPRLAWRA
+1405 AALAPRLAWHA
-1416 ARNSLRPGALRRA
+1416 ARNSIRPGTLRRA
-1429 VLARRRA
+1429 VLARRRRA
-1436 PYAAH
+1436 RPYAAH
-1441 YHTTTASAHVYRSTD
+1441 YHTPSASAHVYRPTD
-1456 EDGLQST
+1456 EDGLQKTNSDV
-1463 TSHAA
+1463 AA
-1468 SVT
+1468 IT

>member
-9 TPSVVPSLPGAPEQT
+9 TPSVPSLPGAPEQT
-24 YLFPKA
+24 YLFPKV

-37 SHGGTPMLAG
+37 SHGGQPMLAG
-47 NPAAARPA
+47 PTSTRPP

-63 QRALSHGQIGEGPRA
+63 QRALSHGQIGEGQRA
-78 ASGPGHSRTGSRT
+78 APGPGHSRTGSRT
-91 DFILPPGHRDA
+91 DFILPPGHRE
-102 APASA
+102 PVPTSA
-107 LPRLASVRAHHSRQA
+107 QPRLSSVKGHHSRQA
-122 SRSDSIYTLRRPSV
+122 SRSDSIYTLRRASV
-136 VGPWRRTVFWL
+136 VAPWRRAVFWL

-179 GKRCDNK
+179 GQRCNNK
-186 VRTTKYTLLSFIPKN
+186 IRTTKYTLLSFLPKN

-212 YFIFIVLLNWVPALN
+212 YFIFIVLLNWVPAIN

-281 KWRDVRVGDIVHLS
+281 KWRDVRVGDLVHLS
-295 NNEAIPA
+295 NNEAVPA

-307 HSSNPLGICYL
+307 HSSNQSGLCYL

-330 QRVVVPGFREKRLE
+330 QRMVAPGFKDKRLE
-344 FSPLKFRSS
+344 FSPMKFRSS

-366 TGTISHPNGGR
+366 NGTISHPDGTR
-377 VPLNSENLLLREC
+377 VPLNSDNLLLREC
-390 TLKNTDFVEGI
+390 TIKNTDYIEGI

-425 ERKMNTDVI
+425 EKKMNTDVI

-447 AVGCKIWLEQYSSLT
+447 AVGCKVWLDFYNPAVMKYT
-462 KSAPF
+462 PF
-467 ILSTE
+467 IPYAE

-477 GLIIFWTYIIVLQ
+477 GLLIFWTYIIVLQ

-510 HIHQDVEMYDP
+510 HIHQDVEMYDSV
-521 ITNTRT
+521 TNTRT

-533 ITEELGQINYLFSD
+533 ITEELGQVSYLFSD

-570 HPPGPP
+570 HPPGPD
-576 AEPSPDL
+576 AAPSSSL
-583 PPIVTPITN
+583 PPIVTPITK

-597 RMLQHLLDSNDAQHT
+597 RLLQHLLDSNDPQHT
-612 QKVREFLLILAVCNT
+612 HKVSEFLLILAVCNT

-634 VDDMQL
+634 VDAMQM
-640 SGSSAGDKF
+640 STSS
-649 PAEKPSR
+649 EHVRKPTR
-656 SNGTLRSNDKYS
+656 NGTLRSNDNS
-668 RLTESRSTTPSPPP
+668 REDSI
-682 STASPLRL
+682 
-690 RLPKLPFGS
+690 
-699 KDDNTS
+699 S
-705 EPSTSTEVQLARF
+705 EPSTSAEIQLARF

-734 YGYELRSRA
+734 YGYELRGRSV
-743 PDDVELGV
+743 DEVELGI
-751 RGELTRMRVLRVQ
+751 RGELSKLKVVRVQ
-764 QFDSNRKCMSVAMRL
+764 QFDSNRKCMSVALRT
-779 PGGQVVLY
+779 PTGQVVLY
-787 VKGADSTVLGALAPM
+787 VKGADSMVLGALAPM
-802 RAGSPESAAYERTRT
+802 RAGSAEAAALERTKS
-817 LLSEYSRAGL
+817 LLLEYSRAGL
-827 RTLVMAKRTMS
+827 RTLVMAKRTMQ

-851 ASEIGEGRERRV
+851 ASEIGEGREKRM
-863 RESLARLESALAL
+863 RESLARLESALTL

-887 AGVPRT
+887 EDVPRT
-893 VRALLDAGLAVWVL
+893 VRALLDAGIVVWVL
-907 TGDKPDTAVNIA
+907 TGDKPETAINIA
-919 YSAALFSPTDR
+919 YSAALFSQSDR
-930 LLYLMSRDKDHAES
+930 LLHLMSRDKEHAES
-944 TIKNYLEGGAAEG
+944 TIKSYLEGGAVEG
-957 RAGRA
+957 GGGRA

-971 YILDRRSGLVAP
+971 YI
-983 FLSLARRCSAVLCCR
+983 
-998 ATPLQKAYIVKVPP
+998 
-1012 PPLQLDRRSGLVA
+1012 
-1025 PFLSLARRCSAVLCC
+1025 
-1040 RATPLQKAYIV
+1040 
-1051 KVPPPPLQLDRRSGL
+1051 
-1066 VAPFLSLARRCSAVL
+1066 
-1081 CCRAT
+1081 
-1086 PLQKAYI
+1086 
-1093 VKVPP
+1093 
-1098 PPLQLDRRSGL
+1098 LDRRSGL

-1176 QAVMASDFALSSFK
+1176 QAVMASDFALPRFK
-1190 YLERLLL
+1190 FVERLLL

-1233 FSSSVMIDQLHLMA
+1233 YSSSVMIDQLHLMA
-1247 YNLVFTAFPP
+1247 YNLAFTAFPP
-1257 IIIGAYDRAAPA
+1257 IVIGAYDRVAPSG
-1269 ALLLERPGLYGAARR
+1269 LLSERPGLYSACRR
-1284 GLAYR
+1284 GLSYR
-1289 AHSYWAVLAESLY
+1289 AHSYWLVLAESVY
-1302 ISLVVFFPCLA
+1302 ISVVIFFTA
-1313 AHWDRD
+1313 KQAYWDSD
-1319 TDIWTFGLLNMT
+1319 VDLWLFGLCNMT
-1331 CCLVVMLVYV
+1331 CCLVIMLVYV

-1347 WTIIHV
+1347 WTVIHL

-1362 FFVLTLAYQTV
+1362 FFLLTLVYQTV
-1373 CVSCLGL
+1373 CVSCFKL
-1380 PSTYR
+1380 PSTYF
-1385 VMHHALAD
+1385 VMHHAFVD
-1393 PLYWLVVALTTV
+1393 PVYWLVVIVTTV
-1405 AALAPRLAWRA
+1405 AALAPRLTWHAI
-1416 ARNSLRPGALRRA
+1416 RNSVRPGALGRA
-1429 VLARRRA
+1429 VLARRRRA
-1436 PYAAH
+1436 RPYAAH
-1441 YHTTTASAHVYRSTD
+1441 YHTPSASAHVYRATD
-1456 EDGLQST
+1456 EDGLQKT
-1463 TSHAA
+1463 QPD
-1468 SVT
+1468 VTAIT

>member
-9 TPSVVPSLPGAPEQT
+9 TPPTVPSLPGAPEQT

-47 NPAAARPA
+47 NPAAARP
-55 LKSAMRGH
+55 LKSALRGH
-63 QRALSHGQIGEGPRA
+63 QRALSHGQIVEGPRA

-91 DFILPPGHRDA
+91 DFILPPGHREP

-107 LPRLASVRAHHSRQA
+107 QPRLGSVRAHHSRQA
-122 SRSDSIYTLRRPSV
+122 SRSESIYTIRRNSV

-147 MRRQQPAVDNRH
+147 LRRQQPAVDNRL
-159 LIVIPNHL
+159 LIITPNHL

-179 GKRCDNK
+179 GHRCDNK
-186 VRTTKYTLLSFIPKN
+186 IRTTKYTLLSFLPKN

-212 YFIFIVLLNWVPALN
+212 YFIFIVLLNWVPAIS

-257 LSDKRINNS
+257 ISDKRINNS
-266 FCRVYKKSVERYVRV
+266 FCRVYKKSAERYVRV
-281 KWRDVRVGDIVHLS
+281 KWRDVRVGDLIHLS
-295 NNEAIPA
+295 NNEAVPA

-307 HSSNPLGICYL
+307 HSSNPMGICYL

-330 QRVVVPGFREKRLE
+330 QRIVAPGFRDKHTD
-344 FSPLKFRSS
+344 FSPSKFRSS

-366 TGTISHPNGGR
+366 TGTISHPNGAR
-377 VPLNSENLLLREC
+377 VQLNSENLLLREC
-390 TLKNTDFVEGI
+390 TIKNTDYVEGI

-420 KCSKL
+420 KCSAL
-425 ERKMNTDVI
+425 EKKMNTDVI

-447 AVGCKIWLEQYSSLT
+447 AVGCKIWLDQYYT
-462 KSAPF
+462 PDMPMYKFVPF
-467 ILSTE
+467 VPYDA

-477 GLIIFWTYIIVLQ
+477 GLLIFWTYIIALQ

-521 ITNTRT
+521 ETNTRT

-576 AEPSPDL
+576 AEPSPEL
-583 PPIVTPITN
+583 PPIVTPITK

-597 RMLQHLLDSNDAQHT
+597 RMLQHLLDNNDAQHT
-612 QKVREFLLILAVCNT
+612 QKVREFLLILALCNT

-634 VDDMQL
+634 VDTMQL
-640 SGSSAGDKF
+640 SGSNAGDQF
-649 PAEKPSR
+649 PDKPTR
-656 SNGTLRSNDKYS
+656 SNGTLRSNDKYA

-682 STASPLRL
+682 STTSPLRI

-699 KDDNTS
+699 RDENSS
-705 EPSTSTEVQLARF
+705 EPSTSAEQQIARF

-734 YGYELRSRA
+734 YGYELRSRS
-743 PDDVELGV
+743 PDEVELGI
-751 RGELTRMRVLRVQ
+751 RGELSRMKVLRVQ
-764 QFDSNRKCMSVAMRL
+764 QFDSNRKCMSVAMRM
-779 PGGQVVLY
+779 PTGQVVLY
-787 VKGADSTVLGALAPM
+787 VKGADSTVLNALAPM
-802 RAGSPESAAYERTRT
+802 RSGSAEAAAYERTRT
-817 LLSEYSRAGL
+817 LISEYSRAGL
-827 RTLVMAKRTMS
+827 RTLVMAKRTMQS
-838 PALWEEWLAGHTR
+838 KLWEEWLASHSR
-851 ASEIGEGRERRV
+851 ASEIGEGREKRI
-863 RESLARLESALAL
+863 RESLARLESALTL

-887 AGVPRT
+887 EAVPRT
-893 VRALLDAGLAVWVL
+893 VRALLDAGVVVWVL
-907 TGDKPDTAVNIA
+907 TGDKPETAINIA
-919 YSAALFSPTDR
+919 YSAALFSQNDR

-944 TIKNYLEGGAAEG
+944 TIKSYLEGGGAGGGGG
-957 RAGRA
+957 RGRA

-971 YILDRRSGLVAP
+971 YILARRSGLVAP

-998 ATPLQKAYIVKVPP
+998 ATPLQKAYIV
-1012 PPLQLDRRSGLVA
+1012 R
-1025 PFLSLARRCSAVLCC
+1025 
-1040 RATPLQKAYIV
+1040 
-1051 KVPPPPLQLDRRSGL
+1051 
-1066 VAPFLSLARRCSAVL
+1066 
-1081 CCRAT
+1081 
-1086 PLQKAYI
+1086 
-1093 VKVPP
+1093 
-1098 PPLQLDRRSGL
+1098 
-1109 VAPFLSLA
+1109 
-1117 RRCSAVLC
+1117 
-1125 CRATPLQKAYI
+1125 
-1136 VKAVKEEL
+1136 AVKEEL
-1144 GVTTLAIGDG
+1144 CVTTLAIGDG

-1176 QAVMASDFALSSFK
+1176 QAVMASDFALSRFK
-1190 YLERLLL
+1190 FIERLLL

-1214 FLKNATFVFLVF
+1214 FLKNATFVFLIF

-1233 FSSSVMIDQLHLMA
+1233 FSAMVMIDQIHLMS
-1247 YNLVFTAFPP
+1247 YNLMFTAFPP
-1257 IIIGAYDRAAPA
+1257 LVIGAYDRLAPA
-1269 ALLLERPGLYGAARR
+1269 GLLTERPGLYGAARR

-1289 AHSYWAVLAESLY
+1289 RHSYWLVLAESVY
-1302 ISLVVFFPCLA
+1302 ISVVIFFTA
-1313 AHWDRD
+1313 ASAYWD
-1319 TDIWTFGLLNMT
+1319 TDVDIWNFGTCTMT
-1331 CCLVVMLVYV
+1331 CCLVIMLVYV

-1347 WTIIHV
+1347 WTVIHL
-1353 LALTGSLGS
+1353 LALSGSLIA
-1362 FFVLTLAYQTV
+1362 FFVLTLIYQAV
-1373 CVSCLGL
+1373 CVSCFNL
-1380 PSTYR
+1380 PSTYS
-1385 VMHHALAD
+1385 VMQHAIVD
-1393 PLYWLVVALTTV
+1393 PVYWLVVVLTTV
-1405 AALAPRLAWRA
+1405 TALAPRLAYHA
-1416 ARNSLRPGALRRA
+1416 IRNSVRPGTLRRA
-1429 VLARRRA
+1429 VLARRRHA
-1436 PYAAH
+1436 RSRLPYAAH
-1441 YHTTTASAHVYRSTD
+1441 YRTSAAQAHVYRSTD
-1456 EDGLQST
+1456 EDGLQKQQSDV
-1463 TSHAA
+1463 AA
-1468 SVT
+1468 IT